1 MEQVGTPVC
10 LAFWGVWVE
19 GHTTMVHSEVLV
31 GSHMILQ
38 TIHISSGWDSL
49 SPLFPSS
56 QDLPLPIKSL
66 GLSSSER
73 EEGKKSGSR
82 FLSEVGERREE
93 SNSTARGSHEAT
105 GRDTQFSRSTG
116 N

>member
-1 MEQVGTPVC
+1 MEQVETPVC

-49 SPLFPSS
+49 SSLFPSS

-66 GLSSSER
+66 GLSSSEP
-73 EEGKKSGSR
+73 
-82 FLSEVGERREE
+82 
-93 SNSTARGSHEAT
+93 
-105 GRDTQFSRSTG
+105 
-116 N
+116 